1 MALTPSNMLELGTSA
16 PDFQLEDV
24 RSEKVLSYGDIA
36 GEKGTLVMF
45 ICNHCPYVVH
55 VENEIG
61 RIAKDY
67 SQKGLGFVA
76 ISSNDIEKYP
86 EDAPKFM
93 RQQVD
98 RAGFSFPYLID
109 SDQSVARRYDA
120 ACTPDF
126 YLFDNTSQLVYRGRI
141 DESRP
146 GNDIPVN
153 GKDLREALDN
163 LINGHRQVEKQYP
176 SMGCNIKWKA

>member
-1 MALTPSNMLELGTSA
+1 MALTPSNMLDLGTSA
-16 PDFQLEDV
+16 PDFQLKDV
-24 RSEKVLSYGDIA
+24 LSEKVFSYNDIA

-55 VENEIG
+55 IEKEIAQ
-61 RIAKDY
+61 IARDY
-67 SQKGLGFVA
+67 RQKGLGIVA

-86 EDAPKFM
+86 EDAPSYM
-93 RQQVD
+93 MEQVD
-98 RAGFSFPYLID
+98 RAGFTFPYLFD
-109 SDQSVARRYDA
+109 FDQSVAREYDA

-126 YLFDNTSQLVYRGRI
+126 YIFDENSKLVYRGRL

-146 GNDIPVN
+146 GNDIPVD
-153 GKDLREALDN
+153 GRDLRGALDH
-163 LINGHRQVEKQYP
+163 LINGQSQVEKQYP